1 MRTLNTKSKFLA
13 LVGLISVA
21 ALVMGPARLVSAQT
35 VGLSWSY
42 TGNLI
47 SSDDAGWAMLLPNG
61 KVLIV
66 GRSAEL
72 YEPATGTWSSTGSLN
87 TAGGGTATLL
97 PNGKVL
103 VAGGYYNKSFLNRAE
118 LYDPA
123 TGTWSSTGN
132 LNTARYAHTATLLSD
147 GKVLVAG
154 GYNAPN
160 SALNSA
166 ELYDPATG
174 SWSITG
180 NLNTA

>member
-21 ALVMGPARLVSAQT
+21 ALVMGPARLVPAQT

-47 SSDDAGWAMLLPNG
+47 SSDDAGWAMLMPNG

-97 PNGKVL
+97 LNGNDV
-103 VAGGYYNKSFLNRAE
+103 VVGECYNTS
-118 LYDPA
+118 Y
-123 TGTWSSTGN
+123 
-132 LNTARYAHTATLLSD
+132 
-147 GKVLVAG
+147 
-154 GYNAPN
+154 
-160 SALNSA
+160 LNST
-166 ELYDPATG
+166 ELDDLATRTWG
-174 SWSITG
+174 SSD
-180 NLNTA
+180 NL